1 MNNEVNLNLAN
12 NNQPQQRQSEDDKKS
27 LDDLDLSKLIII
39 KNPNSEVAIG
49 K

>member
-12 NNQPQQRQSEDDKKS
+12 NQPQQRQSEEDKKS